1 MFSVSF
7 VIVIIIIAIVTIKI
21 TEKIRVFSSAKID
34 NKGRSLVRKSREP
47 PPGPTAAP
55 PVTEVSLL
63 FLDPNSIFLRK
74 RWWNLRHSNFCS
86 HVHGYGQ
93 WPST

>member
-7 VIVIIIIAIVTIKI
+7 VIVIIIIAIVTIKK

-55 PVTEVSLL
+55 PVTEVSFL
-63 FLDPNSIFLRK
+63 FLDPNAIFLR
-74 RWWNLRHSNFCS
+74 
-86 HVHGYGQ
+86 
-93 WPST
+93 